1 MSILDNKKRNLSRGM
16 SDNYHAE
23 NHADKDS
30 VSEVSLMHIDNIT
43 GQMAWKWQTCMEQL
57 AWQQKNCKRMISL
70 WKGVL
75 VVFNSKLDFVIVR
88 MV

>member
-43 GQMAWKWQTCMEQL
+43 GQMA
-57 AWQQKNCKRMISL
+57 
-70 WKGVL
+70 
-75 VVFNSKLDFVIVR
+75 
-88 MV
+88 